1 MSSVPHFLTHI
12 ILIYYLC
19 SRSPARLSQ
28 QIEIGAPASN
38 SNFARAFQG
47 IKNIHSTF
55 AAQCPP
61 RSLDAWTPPVPQ
73 SGILQVDFITPYL
86 SSDDSLPPAEV
97 DPSHNPDG
105 ILQAIIGKSEGK
117 LYTEDNKVE
126 YLRMRTE
133 GDIHSYV
140 LNMGRAFSCN

>member
-1 MSSVPHFLTHI
+1 M
-12 ILIYYLC
+12 
-19 SRSPARLSQ
+19 
-28 QIEIGAPASN
+28 
-38 SNFARAFQG
+38 
-47 IKNIHSTF
+47 
-55 AAQCPP
+55 
-61 RSLDAWTPPVPQ
+61 PQ
-73 SGILQVDFITPYL
+73 SGILRVDFITPYL